1 MTMSSVV
8 APLAMIR
15 TSPFEGYN
23 LQGSVQLEAEGDP
36 PLMEELG
43 INTENIKEKVVSV
56 LTYRHVE
63 ARLLSD
69 PDMAGPLLFAVLF
82 GVILLL
88 EGKMHFG
95 YIYGFGVMGGLGVY
109 LVLNLMSQKR
119 EVELYLTFSILGYAL
134 LPIIL
139 LAAAGLFTPLTG
151 KIGGGLAVVGIL
163 WSTSTAAKF
172 FETVLELRDQWWLAA
187 YPICLVY
194 SCFTLLAIF

>member
-1 MTMSSVV
+1 MLYSVCP
-8 APLAMIR
+8 PLPMIR
-15 TSPFEGYN
+15 TSPFEGYS

-43 INTENIKEKVVSV
+43 INPDNIKEKVVSV

-95 YIYGFGVMGGLGVY
+95 YIYGFGVLGGLGIY

-139 LAAAGLFTPLTG
+139 LASLGLFMPLTG
-151 KIGGGLAVVGIL
+151 KLGGLFAVIGIL

-172 FETVLELRDQWWLAA
+172 FETVLELQDQWWLAA
-187 YPICLVY
+187 YPICLMY
-194 SCFTLLAIF
+194 ACFTLMAIF

>member
-1 MTMSSVV
+1 MSSVV